1 MADGSR
7 SFNFP
12 LPQRSRLRP
21 GEIVVDLFA
30 GGGGAS
36 EALKQALGQD
46 PALAYNHDPMAIG
59 MHAANHPLTSHHQ
72 EDIWHA
78 DPRVDVAGRPIGW
91 FHASPDCTHF
101 SQAKGGQPRSRK
113 TRALSWVVLKWIGM
127 LLRADRRNG
136 TNTAPRILSMENVW
150 QILTWGPLVAKRCKD
165 TGRVFKAVFEERE
178 VKRRDGTVEIEQIH
192 VRNEVAAPGER
203 VPVQNQLLVP
213 DKARTARKRGHRRV
227 RGKGSTWLQFV
238 AALRALGYVVEWRK
252 LVASDYGAGTS
263 RERLFLIGRRDGEAI
278 LWPAASHG
286 SALGQKPRV
295 SAADCLD
302 FSIPCPSIFTRAKPL
317 ADATMRRIAKGT
329 MRHVIQAADPFI
341 VPVTHQGADRVHDV
355 HDPLRTITAANRGEL
370 MLAMPELAPFITEHA
385 NASTQ
390 RTMDAGE
397 PLRTMCAGVK
407 GGHFS
412 VVTPILAGVGGRA
425 GQSEPRSGAD
435 PLYTMTAKAD
445 TALVAPVLVQTG
457 YGERAGQ
464 APRALDLQQPLGT
477 IVAGGVKHAVAAP
490 HLVKFRGDSIG
501 TPITEPVPTITSGAG
516 AARPAGAAHALGI
529 AAASLV
535 TLRRNMVGADARTPL
550 TTVAAQAEHHALAT
564 AFLEQANG
572 GFYEGGGRDARDP
585 VSTITA
591 SGSQQQLVTAH
602 LMTNTSAHPGAAAGE
617 PVPTITSAGNQV
629 VVECTLSPEQE
640 AGALRVAAFLI
651 KYYGTGANVPSL
663 SDPVDTITTRDRLA
677 LVTVVIK
684 GTPYVIVD
692 IGLRMLKPHELYR
705 AQGFPAGYIIDRTA
719 DGTPL
724 TTSAAVRM
732 VGNSVSPPPLRALA
746 VANLDPVAVPMA
758 VAA

>member
-12 LPQRSRLRP
+12 APQRSRLRP
-21 GEIVVDLFA
+21 REIVVDLFA

-36 EALKQALGQD
+36 EGLKQALGID
-46 PALAYNHDPMAIG
+46 PALAYNHDELAIG
-59 MHAANHPLTSHHQ
+59 MHAANHPLTQHHR

-127 LLRADRRNG
+127 LQRADRLNG
-136 TNTAPRILSMENVW
+136 TNTAPRIFSMENVW

-165 TGRVFKAVFEERE
+165 TGRVIKM
-178 VKRRDGTVEIEQIH
+178 DGTV
-192 VRNEVAAPGER
+192 AARGER
-203 VPVQNQLLVP
+203 VPLENQQLVP
-213 DKARTARKRGHRRV
+213 DKSRSGRTWR
-227 RGKGSTWLQFV
+227 QFV

-263 RERLFLIGRRDGEAI
+263 RERLFLLGRRDGEPI
-278 LWPAASHG
+278 VWPAASHG
-286 SALGQKPRV
+286 PNPGQTPRV
-295 SAADCLD
+295 TAADCLD
-302 FSIPCPSIFTRAKPL
+302 FSIPCPSIFGRKRDL
-317 ADATMRRIAKGT
+317 ADATMRRIAKGV
-329 MRHVIQAADPFI
+329 MRHVINSADPFI
-341 VPVTHQGADRVHDV
+341 VPVTHQGGDRVHDV
-355 HDPLRTITAANRGEL
+355 REPMRTITAANRGEL
-370 MLAMPELAPFITEHA
+370 MLAAPELAPFITEHA

-390 RTMDAGE
+390 RTMAVDE
-397 PLRTMCAGVK
+397 PLRTLCAEVK

-412 VVTPILAGVGGRA
+412 VVSPILAGVGGRA

-445 TALVAPVLVQTG
+445 TALVAPTLVQTG
-457 YGERAGQ
+457 YGERVGQ

-477 IVAGGVKHAVAAP
+477 VVAGGVKHAVAAP

-501 TPITEPVPTITSGAG
+501 TPATEPVPTITSGAG

-529 AAASLV
+529 A
-535 TLRRNMVGADARTPL
+535 
-550 TTVAAQAEHHALAT
+550 T

-572 GFYEGGGRDARDP
+572 GFYQGAGNDARDP

-591 SGSQQQLVTAH
+591 SGSQQRLV
-602 LMTNTSAHPGAAAGE
+602 SADLA
-617 PVPTITSAGNQV
+617 Q
-629 VVECTLSPEQE
+629 LSPEQE
-640 AGALRVAAFLI
+640 AGALRVAAFLV
-651 KYYGTGANVPSL
+651 KYYGSGIAVDLRDSL
-663 SDPVDTITTRDRLA
+663 DTVTTKDRLA
-677 LVTVVIK
+677 LVTVHIK

-705 AQGFPAGYIIDRTA
+705 AQGFPTGYIIDRTA
-719 DGTPL
+719 NGTPL

-746 VANLDPVAVPMA
+746 EANLDPVAMPLA
-758 VAA
+758 EAA

>member
-12 LPQRSRLRP
+12 APQRSRLRP

-36 EALKQALGQD
+36 EGLKQALGID
-46 PALAYNHDPMAIG
+46 PALAYNHDELAIG
-59 MHAANHPLTSHHQ
+59 MHAANHPLTQHHR

-127 LLRADRRNG
+127 LLRADLLKG
-136 TNTAPRILSMENVW
+136 TNTAPRIFSMENVW
-150 QILTWGPLVAKRCKD
+150 QILTWGPLVAKRCKV
-165 TGRVFKAVFEERE
+165 TGRVIKM
-178 VKRRDGTVEIEQIH
+178 DGTVSA
-192 VRNEVAAPGER
+192 RGER
-203 VPVQNQLLVP
+203 VPVENQQLVP
-213 DKARTARKRGHRRV
+213 DKRHSGRTWR
-227 RGKGSTWLQFV
+227 QFV

-263 RERLFLIGRRDGEAI
+263 RERLFLLGRRDGEPI
-278 LWPAASHG
+278 VWPAASHG
-286 SALGQKPRV
+286 PNPGQTPTV
-295 SAADCLD
+295 TAADCLD
-302 FSIPCPSIFTRAKPL
+302 FSIPCPSIFTRARPL
-317 ADATMRRIAKGT
+317 ADATMRRIAKGV
-329 MRHVIQAADPFI
+329 MRHVIKSADPFV
-341 VPVTHQGADRVHDV
+341 VPVTHQGGDRVHDV
-355 HDPLRTITAANRGEL
+355 REPMRTITAANRGEL
-370 MLAMPELAPFITEHA
+370 MLAAPELAPFLTEHA

-390 RTMDAGE
+390 RTMAANE
-397 PLRTMCAGVK
+397 PLRTMCAEVK

-412 VVTPILAGVGGRA
+412 VVSPILAGVGGRA
-425 GQSEPRSGAD
+425 GQSEPRSGGE
-435 PLYTMTAKAD
+435 PLYTMTTKAD
-445 TALVAPVLVQTG
+445 TALV
-457 YGERAGQ
+457 
-464 APRALDLQQPLGT
+464 
-477 IVAGGVKHAVAAP
+477 AP
-490 HLVKFRGDSIG
+490 HLVKFRGDSVG
-501 TPITEPVPTITSGAG
+501 TAATEPVPTITSGAG
-516 AARPAGAAHALGI
+516 AARPAGAAHALGV

-572 GFYEGGGRDARDP
+572 GFYQGAGNDARDP

-591 SGSQQQLVTAH
+591 SGSQQRLVSVEMAARRCAGCGTCAP
-602 LMTNTSAHPGAAAGE
+602 APGCGDLCRSCFDSSE
-617 PVPTITSAGNQV
+617 PEI
-629 VVECTLSPEQE
+629 CRLSPEQE
-640 AGALRVAAFLI
+640 AGALRVAAFLV
-651 KYYGTGANVPSL
+651 KYYGSGIAVDLRDSL
-663 SDPVDTITTRDRLA
+663 DTVTTKDRLA
-677 LVTVVIK
+677 LVTVHIQ

-705 AQGFPAGYIIDRTA
+705 AQGFPTGYIIDRTA
-719 DGTPL
+719 NGTPL

-746 VANLDPVAVPMA
+746 EANLDRVPADMA